1 MSGSELSGAGAR
13 RAARSEW
20 TKRLGR
26 LGFLAK
32 GLVYAVVALIAIE
45 VASGEKK
52 KAESEEGA
60 ITHLAEESFGEALLV
75 VLAIGLAGY
84 ALWRLRVAIL
94 GPPGESGAH
103 AAMERV
109 GSIVLVVVYAALCV
123 YTVRFLTSDTAHGGT
138 RPDEVTK
145 KLLDQDYGVA
155 LVIALGVVM
164 LGVAAYEAYK
174 GLARAFLDDLETGR
188 MSAPERR
195 LATVGGMAGYTALA
209 VTSLVVGVFLIK
221 AAVEHDPKEAVGLDG
236 ALQELV
242 TEDLGPL
249 LLWVVAIGLLIY
261 AGYCVIQS
269 RYRRL

>member
-1 MSGSELSGAGAR
+1 MSGSGSAGDSAR
-13 RAARSEW
+13 RAARSKW

-45 VASGEKK
+45 VARGEKR

-60 ITHLAEESFGEALLV
+60 ITHLAEESFGEALLI

-109 GSIVLVVVYAALCV
+109 GSIVLAVVYASLCV

-138 RPDEVTK
+138 KPDEVTK
-145 KLLDQDYGVA
+145 NLLDQDYGVA

-164 LGVAAYEAYK
+164 FGVAAYEAYK
-174 GLARAFLDDLETGR
+174 GLTQAFLDDLETER
-188 MSAPERR
+188 MSEAERK
-195 LATVGGMAGYTALA
+195 LATFGGTAGYTALA
-209 VTSLVVGVFLIK
+209 VVSLVIGYFLIK

-242 TEDLGPL
+242 TRDLGPL
-249 LLWVVAIGLLIY
+249 LLWIVAVGLLIY

>member
-1 MSGSELSGAGAR
+1 M
-13 RAARSEW
+13 
-20 TKRLGR
+20 
-26 LGFLAK
+26 GFLAK

-45 VASGEKK
+45 VASGEKR

-60 ITHLAEESFGEALLV
+60 ITHLSEESFGEALLIL
-75 VLAIGLAGY
+75 LAIGLAGY

-94 GPPGESGAH
+94 GPPGESGTR

-109 GSIVLVVVYAALCV
+109 GSVVLSLIYASLCV

-138 RPDEVTK
+138 KPDEVTK
-145 KLLDQDYGVA
+145 NLLDQDYGVA
-155 LVIALGVVM
+155 LVIGLGVVM
-164 LGVAAYEAYK
+164 LGVAAYETYK
-174 GLARAFLDDLETGR
+174 GLGRAFLDDLETER
-188 MSAPERR
+188 MSPTERG
-195 LATVGGMAGYTALA
+195 LATIGGMAGYTALA
-209 VTSLVVGVFLIK
+209 VISLLVGVFLIK

-242 TEDLGPL
+242 TQDLGPA
-249 LLWVVAIGLLIY
+249 LLWLVAGGLLIY